1 MPSAFDSLP
10 QELKDGLKKA
20 AQPDWIG
27 PMLATLTE
35 ERFSRDGWI
44 YEPKLDGERC
54 LAFKEGGEV
63 KLLSRNRLVLNG
75 NYPELVKAFERQK
88 TDNYIVDGEV
98 VAFKGG
104 VTSFERLQGRMQS
117 KNVGKELI
125 KDVPVYYYLFDIVFF
140 DGYDL
145 RAIPLRYRKEFLNR
159 AIVFKDPLRFTP
171 HIEREGISY
180 YRQACR
186 KGWEGVIAK
195 RYDSLYVPMRSKD
208 WLKFKCVSEQ
218 ELVIGGFTEPQ
229 GSRSTFGALLVGYY
243 DKGTLVYAGKV
254 GTGYSED
261 TLRTLGAELATLEQV
276 DSPFSEVING
286 KGIHW
291 VKPRLVAQVGFSE
304 WTQYGMLRHPRFLGL
319 RRDKAA
325 KDVVREA

>member
-1 MPSAFDSLP
+1 MRSAFDSLL
-10 QELKDGLKKA
+10 QELKDSLKKV
-20 AQPDWIG
+20 AQPDWIS

-54 LAFKEGGEV
+54 LAFKEGGKV
-63 KLLSRNRLVLNG
+63 KLLSRNQLVLNG
-75 NYPELVKAFERQK
+75 SYPDLVKAFEQQQ
-88 TDNYIVDGEV
+88 TDNYIVDGEI
-98 VAFKGG
+98 VAVKGG
-104 VTSFERLQGRMQS
+104 VTSFEMLQGRMQS

-145 RAIPLRYRKEFLNR
+145 RDISLRYRKEFLSR
-159 AIVFKDPLRFTP
+159 AIIFKDPLRFTP

-195 RYDSLYVPMRSKD
+195 RYDSLYVPRRSKD
-208 WLKFKCVSEQ
+208 WLKFKCISEQ

-243 DKGTLVYAGKV
+243 DNGILVYAGKV

-261 TLRTLGAELATLEQV
+261 TLRTLGAELAALEQV

-286 KGIHW
+286 EGIHW
-291 VKPRLVAQVGFSE
+291 VKPRLVAQVGFSQ